1 MSARL
6 IESGHVE
13 DLERE
18 LAALQRLFDQERAAA
33 EADMDAEE
41 SEHVSKIAKTLSGEH
56 TDGLRDKQREL
67 LKIASDACPASE
79 QVALQRLIDQHR
91 KDIEGIEA
99 GINLEKD
106 RQMADLRVGLVIQ
119 EGGFPSLNVAF
130 WSLFP
135 SDKFF
140 EIMLFHPNFVVVP
153 QLGNFLIYFPKN

>member
-56 TDGLRDKQREL
+56 TDGLRDKQRDL

-79 QVALQRLIDQHR
+79 QVALQRLMDQHR

-106 RQMADLRVGLVIQ
+106 RQMADLRVC
-119 EGGFPSLNVAF
+119 A
-130 WSLFP
+130 
-135 SDKFF
+135 
-140 EIMLFHPNFVVVP
+140 VV
-153 QLGNFLIYFPKN
+153 FLL